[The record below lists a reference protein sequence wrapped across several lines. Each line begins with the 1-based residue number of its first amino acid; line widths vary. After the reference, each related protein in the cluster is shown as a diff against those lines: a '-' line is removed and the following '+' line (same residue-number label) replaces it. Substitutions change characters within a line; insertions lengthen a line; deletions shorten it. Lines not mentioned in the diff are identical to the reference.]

1 MVLDKPELIEGF
13 RLLQLK
19 SALKL
24 ELIGMKMWRG
34 GSAYSRVKQEFK
46 LKGNKQ
52 KVFDQFEELL
62 KTKGV
67 IK

>member
-1 MVLDKPELIEGF
+1 MVLDTPELIEGF
-13 RLLQLK
+13 RLLQLR

-24 ELIGMKMWRG
+24 ELVGMKMWRG
-34 GSAYSRVKQEFK
+34 SSAYSRIKQEFK

-52 KVFDQFEELL
+52 EVFDQFEELL
-62 KTKGV
+62 KTEGV

>member
-1 MVLDKPELIEGF
+1 MVLDKPEMIEGF

-34 GSAYSRVKQEFK
+34 QSAYARIKEEFE
-46 LKGNKQ
+46 LKGSKQ

-62 KTKGV
+62 KLNGV

>member
-1 MVLDKPELIEGF
+1 MVLDTPELIEGF

-24 ELIGMKMWRG
+24 ELIGITMWRG
-34 GSAYSRVKQEFK
+34 QSAYARIKEEFG
-46 LKGNKQ
+46 LKGSKQ

-62 KTKGV
+62 KINGV

>member
-1 MVLDKPELIEGF
+1 MVLDTPELIEGF
-13 RLLQLK
+13 RLLQLR

-24 ELIGMKMWRG
+24 ELVGMKMWRG
-34 GSAYSRVKQEFK
+34 GSAYSRIKQEFK

-52 KVFDQFEELL
+52 EVFDQFEELL
-62 KTKGV
+62 KTEGV